1 MPMSK
6 KKIYGQRLDMKSI
19 YHSLRT
25 SFYTVGAWGGGAS
38 LYSSWRSYWVEERRG
53 GASPHESWA
62 KRCEVRAEE
71 EEHLQNAEEEEEG
84 LARES
89 DTFKTETKNYRSV
102 VAEEAVN
109 TNMNASKEEH
119 IDTTA
124 EEGSTPVN
132 TEEQEQAAIEAD
144 KITASIIT
152 GVGKTE
158 PDAFASVLRAQ

>member
-1 MPMSK
+1 
-6 KKIYGQRLDMKSI
+6 
-19 YHSLRT
+19 
-25 SFYTVGAWGGGAS
+25 
-38 LYSSWRSYWVEERRG
+38 
-53 GASPHESWA
+53 
-62 KRCEVRAEE
+62 
-71 EEHLQNAEEEEEG
+71 
-84 LARES
+84 
-89 DTFKTETKNYRSV
+89 
-102 VAEEAVN
+102 
-109 TNMNASKEEH
+109 MNASKEEH